1 MCCLFGMIDYG
12 GNFTGRQRTRLRSI
26 LAAECEVRGTD
37 ASGIAYNSNGSI
49 HVYKRPVLAH
59 KLRFRIPNDALVIMG
74 HTRMTTQGS
83 EEKNYNNHPF
93 LGQAGG
99 LRFALAHN
107 GVLHNDRMLRRSLKL
122 PHTKIETDS
131 YVAVQ
136 LIERK
141 KALDFASL
149 KYMAEQVEG
158 SFTFT
163 LLDEWDNWYLVKGD
177 NPLCLCHFPR
187 SGLHLYAS
195 TEEVLGKALTKMRLC
210 LEKPRR
216 VEVKCGEILRIDK
229 GGTVTRSTFDAD
241 SFLWDWPALLHAPYI
256 GRRTFRPKSAFER
269 EYLNELKSVASSFG
283 SLDYLM
289 SERYFEPSAMDS
301 YFEKQD
307 KPTIF
312 FVLGKKVIVD
322 DERLAAAL
330 AKLPELRQEVLLLY

>member
-12 GNFTGRQRTRLRSI
+12 GNFTGRQRTRLLS
-26 LAAECEVRGTD
+26 LLSVECEVRGID

-49 HVYKRPVLAH
+49 HVYKRPVPVH

-163 LLDEWDNWYLVKGD
+163 LMDERDNWYLVKGD

-187 SGLHLYAS
+187 SGLYLYAS
-195 TEEVLGKALTKMRLC
+195 TEEILGKALTKMRLC

-229 GGTVTRSTFDAD
+229 DGTVTRSTFDAD
-241 SFLWDWPALLHAPYI
+241 SFLWDWPSLLHTPYI

-269 EYLNELKSVASSFG
+269 EYLNELKSIASSFG
-283 SLDYLM
+283 YSP
-289 SERYFEPSAMDS
+289 EN
-301 YFEKQD
+301 
-307 KPTIF
+307 I
-312 FVLGKKVIVD
+312 
-322 DERLAAAL
+322 DEL
-330 AKLPELRQEVLLLY
+330 LRQGFTSDDVEELLYCGQL